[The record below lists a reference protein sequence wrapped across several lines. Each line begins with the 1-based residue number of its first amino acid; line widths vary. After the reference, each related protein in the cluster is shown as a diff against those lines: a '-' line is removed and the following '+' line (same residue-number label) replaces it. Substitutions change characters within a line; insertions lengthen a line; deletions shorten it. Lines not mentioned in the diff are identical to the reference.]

1 MYFVIYFFVC
11 SSIFVVSLY
20 RKSFLVE
27 TSPNLFKLVGFCWS
41 ELSACAVVRL
51 YCGGNIMLTFLNNHW
66 WGRVLLESL
75 YRKEFLKQCFVVFL
89 ALFHFLTLLPSWAVV
104 VFWGQTPYSRLVM
117 SYFDVSNTQIHFWL
131 MFSSGSRIDKKGKI
145 IIASWK

>member
-1 MYFVIYFFVC
+1 
-11 SSIFVVSLY
+11 VSLY

-27 TSPNLFKLVGFCWS
+27 TSPKLFKLVGFCWS

-75 YRKEFLKQCFVVFL
+75 YRKSFSNSVLLFFL

-104 VFWGQTPYSRLVM
+104 VFWGQTPYSRMLKWLLVNGLIFFVILQHFDNFSGIYLFRNNTM
-117 SYFDVSNTQIHFWL
+117 STHPAYCC
-131 MFSSGSRIDKKGKI
+131 
-145 IIASWK
+145 

>member
-1 MYFVIYFFVC
+1 M
-11 SSIFVVSLY
+11 SSCLSLIFVFCYRLFCFVQFFLVSLY

-75 YRKEFLKQCFVVFL
+75 YRKSFSKQCFVVFL
-89 ALFHFLTLLPSWAVV
+89 ALFHFLTLLPSWAV

-117 SYFDVSNTQIHFWL
+117 SYFDVSNTQIHFL
-131 MFSSGSRIDKKGKI
+131 VDV
-145 IIASWK
+145 